1 MPRRPSPFDAFFDSI
16 IDTVLDRVEDAITPK
31 LEDLSS
37 HIAATV
43 NRQVKST
50 AKRMR
55 TNYPHKRPR
64 DPRNDRP
71 SRPDSPPPPPRSPR
85 PAPSRLQE
93 PTLYDILEVSPR
105 ASQETITAAYRA
117 LSRVYHPDLNP
128 GGVVKMKEL
137 NAAYEVLKDKE
148 KRKAYDRHTK
158 IR

>member
-37 HIAATV
+37 HIAQTV

-50 AKRMR
+50 AKRMH
-55 TNYPHKRPR
+55 TNYPHKRSR
-64 DPRNDRP
+64 ADRP
-71 SRPDSPPPPPRSPR
+71 PRPPFDPPPPRPT
-85 PAPSRLQE
+85 PSRPQE
-93 PTLYDILEVSPR
+93 PTLYDVLEVSPR

-128 GGVVKMKEL
+128 TGGTGKMKEL